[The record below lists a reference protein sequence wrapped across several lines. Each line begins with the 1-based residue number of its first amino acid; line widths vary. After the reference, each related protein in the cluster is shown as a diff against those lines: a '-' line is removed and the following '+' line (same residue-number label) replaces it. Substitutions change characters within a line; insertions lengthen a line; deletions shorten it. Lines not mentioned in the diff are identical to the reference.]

1 MCCEVILAPFTSHF
15 DNVTYTC
22 EVCFIQVYM
31 HPKSLNRR
39 NSVSQGV
46 LIEIFQL
53 HLKYG

>member
-46 LIEIFQL
+46 LIEILQL